1 MAGKF
6 KSIVLDVDST
16 LCGVEGIDW
25 LATRR
30 GPDVAARTRELTDR
44 AMNGEIT
51 LEAVYAE
58 RLELIRPTR
67 QDVEALARVY
77 QATAAPGAIAA
88 ISRMR
93 DDGMRVVL
101 VSGGIRQAIAPL
113 ASDLGVELH
122 AVDVYWDDAGAYT
135 GFDRHSAL
143 TTQQGKLEVVRG
155 LSLPRPVLAVGDG
168 ATDLAMRD
176 AADAFAAFTGF
187 VRRDSVVRGA
197 SYTVSSFDELVEVV
211 LPVS

>member
-1 MAGKF
+1 MASKF

-30 GPDVAARTRELTDR
+30 GADVAVRTRELTDR

-51 LEAVYAE
+51 LDAVYGE

-67 QDVEALARVY
+67 LDVEALARVY
-77 QATAAPGAIAA
+77 QTTVAPGAIAA
-88 ISRMR
+88 ISQMR
-93 DDGMRVVL
+93 DADLRVVL

-122 AVDVYWDDAGAYT
+122 AVDVHWDESGAYA
-135 GFDRHSAL
+135 GFDRHSPLA
-143 TTQQGKLEVVRG
+143 TQQGKLEIVRG
-155 LSLPRPVLAVGDG
+155 LTLPRPVLAVGDG
-168 ATDLAMRD
+168 ATDLAMRET
-176 AADAFAAFTGF
+176 ADEFAAFTGF
-187 VRRDSVVRGA
+187 VCRESVVRGA
-197 SYTVSSFDELVEVV
+197 SYNVATFEELLEKVRQR
-211 LPVS
+211 